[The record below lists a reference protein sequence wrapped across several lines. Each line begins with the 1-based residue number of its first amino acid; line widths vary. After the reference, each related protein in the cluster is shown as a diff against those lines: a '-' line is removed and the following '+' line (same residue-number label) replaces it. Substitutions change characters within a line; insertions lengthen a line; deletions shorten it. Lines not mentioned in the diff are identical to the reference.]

1 MTAFDD
7 DPEYE
12 AQLRDV
18 LGDDQLAAWRDS
30 ASVAHAIDSRDEEM
44 GDFVKDTDNV
54 SEDGVLN
61 DMPNFRLRGALPSSS
76 NERQPARDDDDD
88 ESVSV
93 SGRDDK
99 ILSEDARSISTGDDS
114 PSVPVIPIL
123 SLWGKDVD
131 RQGSEATLSAPVTPS
146 KLNGYG
152 YLSPARA
159 FSPSRGF
166 DIRQHQRLSSFSSQ
180 LTRSPTPSSVHSRM
194 SSFSGNIGDVTNITT
209 SDSPN
214 VPWEV
219 VRWTKLRKIVGQAFS
234 EIGKRKF
241 GTPTVLAVPLSSL
254 STPTKLISV
263 LRSRS
268 NRNHKRPSPSL
279 RL

>member
-12 AQLRDV
+12 AQLKEV
-18 LGDDQLAAWRDS
+18 LGDQHNNPISWTQNDDVDA
-30 ASVAHAIDSRDEEM
+30 EEM
-44 GDFVKDTDNV
+44 GDFIEGGDDK
-54 SEDGVLN
+54 SEDGVL
-61 DMPNFRLRGALPSSS
+61 DDAPTFRMKLPPGETRGKEL
-76 NERQPARDDDDD
+76 E
-88 ESVSV
+88 EVSEV
-93 SGRDDK
+93 GVLEGRA
-99 ILSEDARSISTGDDS
+99 LSEDARSISTGDDS
-114 PSVPVIPIL
+114 PSVQVL
-123 SLWGKDVD
+123 FHCEMGS
-131 RQGSEATLSAPVTPS
+131 RQGSEATLSAPATPS

-159 FSPSRGF
+159 FSPSRRF
-166 DIRQHQRLSSFSSQ
+166 DVRQHQRLSSYSS
-180 LTRSPTPSSVHSRM
+180 LPSGLVTPSSMHSRPTSV
-194 SSFSGNIGDVTNITT
+194 SSHIADIDNLTP
-209 SDSPN
+209 SDTPN

-241 GTPTVLAVPLSSL
+241 GTPTVLDVPLSSL